1 MDNKDHDD
9 GNIAKNGHVSAS
21 ENNADWHWLDNAI
34 YGSASGPLGF
44 EEAYEMVPA
53 KHQSIDELVKWV
65 SDAIRYD
72 TGLKLSRNQER
83 IILQGFF
90 VALRQRGFNMW
101 QCPEEE
107 AAKAS

>member
-1 MDNKDHDD
+1 MQPLEDLKEMDNNGHDD
-9 GNIAKNGHVSAS
+9 GNIAKNGHVGAN

-34 YGSASGPLGF
+34 YGSTSGPLGF

-83 IILQGFF
+83 IILHLMPTISEQTPRLG
-90 VALRQRGFNMW
+90 
-101 QCPEEE
+101 
-107 AAKAS
+107 